1 MNLKEIH
8 QIFLKQNPTNS
19 INSHLHQPMDPTC
32 WGTSSEIPS
41 IKSSQ

>member
-8 QIFLKQNPTNS
+8 QIFLKQNPT
-19 INSHLHQPMDPTC
+19 NSHLHQPMDPTC